1 MSTTA
6 QARSDQATEAVLRN
20 FWSMLPRRF
29 FFDGMP
35 DKGLFAGVAALGFI
49 LILFL
54 KVEAL
59 GPELVCALAV
69 ALMLAYGVAAYHIP
83 AVRLR
88 LDRLGDNL
96 YYLGFIYTLASLSAA
111 LVQMR
116 SGIEVDA
123 VLGNFGVA
131 LITTIVGIAGRVVFV
146 QMRSEIDDVE
156 EEIRRD
162 ILEAAGAL
170 KGQLSGAI
178 QEFDTF
184 RTGLRQ
190 IATET
195 LQESADYG
203 KAHIQKLAAV
213 AEAAAARINT
223 AFDEKKSHAEELVKV
238 STGLS
243 AAVDDLISRM
253 NKAQI
258 ASSDYEKAH
267 IQKIAAVAEA
277 AATRINTAF
286 DEKKFYAEELVR
298 VNIKLSAAVDDL
310 ISRMKK
316 ADLPTEQLMSWL
328 NRFTSAL
335 EEIARAVTKRRR
347 WFRWKRNPQQ

>member
-1 MSTTA
+1 MPTTT
-6 QARSDQATEAVLRN
+6 QARTDQSTGDLLRN
-20 FWSMLPRRF
+20 VRSMLPRRL
-29 FFDGMP
+29 FFDDMP

-49 LILFL
+49 LILIL

-59 GPELVCALAV
+59 GSELVCALAV
-69 ALMLAYGVAAYHIP
+69 ALMLAYGAAAYRIP

-88 LDRLGDNL
+88 LDRLGDNF

-116 SGIEVDA
+116 SGIEIEA

-156 EEIRRD
+156 EVIRRD
-162 ILEAAGAL
+162 ILEAAAAL

-190 IATET
+190 ITKET
-195 LQESADYG
+195 LEESADYG
-203 KAHIQKLAAV
+203 
-213 AEAAAARINT
+213 
-223 AFDEKKSHAEELVKV
+223 
-238 STGLS
+238 
-243 AAVDDLISRM
+243 
-253 NKAQI
+253 
-258 ASSDYEKAH
+258 KAH

-277 AATRINTAF
+277 AAARINAAF
-286 DEKKFYAEELVR
+286 DEKKSNGEGLVK
-298 VNIKLSAAVDDL
+298 VNIKLAAAVDNL
-310 ISRMKK
+310 ISRMEK
-316 ADLPTEQLMSWL
+316 ADLPTEQLTSRL
-328 NRFTSAL
+328 NSFTSAL
-335 EEIARAVTKRRR
+335 EQYLRQLGKAMNVVVDLATTKRRR
-347 WFRWKRNPQQ
+347 WRWWRRKKPQD